1 MSNCIFCSFSKDKKL
16 IPDQFLSEDRDSFV
30 MLSLNPQTEGHL
42 LVIPKRHFSKLSE
55 MEDLA
60 GLLFNKAITQGEIL
74 KKNLKAKAFVI
85 KVNNELYK
93 LESGKGHVG
102 HIHIHVIPRYKA
114 GEVLADIPE
123 KAPVTVLKSVQ
134 GRLLGSDRIKP

>member
-1 MSNCIFCSFSKDKKL
+1 MNNCIFCKFSKDKKL
-16 IPDQFLSEDRDSFV
+16 IPDQFLSEDKDSFV

-55 MEDLA
+55 VEDLA
-60 GLLFNKAITQGEIL
+60 GLLFNKAIAQGELL
-74 KKNLKAKAFVI
+74 KKNLKATAFVI

-102 HIHIHVIPRYKA
+102 HIHIHVIPRYKSD
-114 GEVLADIPE
+114 EYLPDLPE
-123 KAPVTVLKSVQ
+123 KASIKSLKLIQ
-134 GRLLGSDRIKP
+134 NKMIE